1 MARTLLRLT
10 ACASLILASS
20 GAPTEPDR
28 SMNLPV
34 LYRVDQP
41 TSNVVVF
48 RGAQVAQARR
58 AGLLG
63 PQTLTSVTTPKGAR
77 ARPFQAANPTPVLA
91 DPTNGWARGNIPL
104 PHTLPS
110 TLSKSEARGHRKLDD
125 DEYRHR
131 YENVRV
137 GKKQNINVK
146 SKSKYSPFRRKHS
159 TTGSTLSR
167 IVTTTS
173 ATRRLATGMTQR
185 VSTTSCSPTEGSR
198 L

>member
-77 ARPFQAANPTPVLA
+77 ARPFQASPPTPMLA
-91 DPTNGWARGNIPL
+91 DPTNGRARGNIPL

-137 GKKQNINVK
+137 GKKQNINVLF
-146 SKSKYSPFRRKHS
+146 SSQNQNIVLSG
-159 TTGSTLSR
+159 GSIL
-167 IVTTTS
+167 
-173 ATRRLATGMTQR
+173 RLGVRCQ
-185 VSTTSCSPTEGSR
+185 G
-198 L
+198 